1 VSTIRPGSTIGI
13 LGGGQLG
20 RMTALAAATLGYRC
34 HIFCPEKDSPAAQVA
49 AAATIADYTD
59 REALARFAREVAVV
73 TYEFENIP
81 HAPVEELARLVAV
94 RPSPAVLAICQDRV
108 KEKEFLNRIGIAT
121 APWKRIVDTAT
132 LDNAINELGLPSIL
146 KTARLGYDG
155 KGQVAVKPGQADS
168 AALWAS
174 MLAAMPPPAEAVLE
188 RFVNFEREISV
199 IVARGPDGKHAN
211 YVAVENRHEHHILAQ
226 TIAPARVPFATA
238 RRAEGMAR
246 HIAEKLDLVG
256 VVAVEMFVGE
266 NGDLMVNELAPRP
279 HNSGHW
285 TIDACVTSQF
295 EQVVR
300 AICGLPLGSA
310 RRHSDAVM
318 DNLIGDAIN
327 RWPELIKDP
336 DAKLHLYGKA
346 EARPG
351 RKMGHVTRLLPRKDE
366 IANEK

>member
-1 VSTIRPGSTIGI
+1 MTAIPPGATIGI

-34 HIFCPEKDSPAAQVA
+34 HIFCPEKDSPAAQVS
-49 AAATIADYTD
+49 AAATIAAYTD
-59 REALARFAREVAVV
+59 REALARFAREVSVV

-81 HAPVEELARLVAV
+81 HAPVAELERLVPV
-94 RPSPAVLAICQDRV
+94 RPSAGVLQITQDRV
-108 KEKEFLNRIGIAT
+108 REKNFLNSIGIAT
-121 APWKRIVDTAT
+121 APWRPITDAPT
-132 LDNAINELGLPSIL
+132 LENAILELGLPSVL

-155 KGQVAVKPGQADS
+155 KGQVAVKPANAD
-168 AALWAS
+168 AGVLWDT
-174 MLAAMPPPAEAVLE
+174 MVKAMPAPAEAVLE
-188 RFVNFEREISV
+188 RFVNFELEISV

-226 TIAPARVPFATA
+226 TIAPARIPFATA

-266 NGDLMVNELAPRP
+266 GGELMVNELAPRP

-300 AICGLPLGSA
+300 AICGLPLGSP

-318 DNLIGDAIN
+318 DNLIGDAVN
-327 RWPELIKDP
+327 RWPELVRDP

-351 RKMGHVTRLLPRKDE
+351 RKMGHVTRLLTRKDE
-366 IANEK
+366 IANER

>member
-1 VSTIRPGSTIGI
+1 
-13 LGGGQLG
+13 
-20 RMTALAAATLGYRC
+20 MTALAAATLGYRC
-34 HIFCPEKDSPAAQVA
+34 HIFCPERESPAAQVS
-49 AAATIADYTD
+49 AAATVADYAD

-81 HAPVEELARLVAV
+81 HAPVAELERLVPV
-94 RPSPAVLAICQDRV
+94 RPSANVLQISQDRIR
-108 KEKEFLNRIGIAT
+108 EKSFLNGIGIAT
-121 APWKRIVDTAT
+121 APWRPVTDAPT
-132 LDNAINELGLPSIL
+132 LENAILELGVPSVL

-155 KGQVAVKPGQADS
+155 KGQVAVKPNNAD
-168 AALWAS
+168 ATALWAA
-174 MLAAMPPPAEAVLE
+174 MTRAMPAPAEAVLE
-188 RFVNFEREISV
+188 GFVNFEREISV

-226 TIAPARVPFATA
+226 TIAPARIPFATA

-246 HIAEKLDLVG
+246 HIAEKLGLVG
-256 VVAVEMFVGE
+256 ILAVEMFVGE

-300 AICGLPLGSA
+300 AICGLPLGSP

-318 DNLIGDAIN
+318 DNLIGDAVN
-327 RWPELIKDP
+327 RWPELVKDP

-351 RKMGHVTRLLPRKDE
+351 RKMGHVTRLLARKDE

>member
-1 VSTIRPGSTIGI
+1 MTPIPPGSMIGI

-20 RMTALAAATLGYRC
+20 RMTALAAAALGYRC
-34 HIFCPEKDSPAAQVA
+34 HIFCPEADPPAAHVANATTAAYTDA
-49 AAATIADYTD
+49 AAL
-59 REALARFAREVAVV
+59 RRFAAQVAVV

-81 HAPVEELARLVAV
+81 HAPVAELARLVPV
-94 RPSPAVLAICQDRV
+94 RPAPSVLRIAQDRIL
-108 KEKEFLNRIGIAT
+108 EKEFLNGIGIPT
-121 APWKRIVDTAT
+121 AAWRRVDSAAA
-132 LDNAINELGLPSIL
+132 LEDAVLEVGLPAVL

-155 KGQVAVKPGQADS
+155 KGQVAVRTDTDLAQAW
-168 AALWAS
+168 AAIERG
-174 MLAAMPPPAEAVLE
+174 MPTPVEAVLE
-188 RFVNFEREISV
+188 RFVAFEREISV
-199 IVARGPDGKHAN
+199 VVARGLDGKLAN
-211 YVAVENRHEHHILAQ
+211 YVTVENRHEHHILAQ

-256 VVAVEMFVGE
+256 VLAVEMFVE
-266 NGDLMVNELAPRP
+266 HDGDLRVNELAPRP

-285 TIDACVTSQF
+285 TIDACITSQF

-300 AICGLPLGSA
+300 AICGLPLGNP

-318 DNLIGDAIN
+318 DNLIGDAVA
-327 RWPELIKDP
+327 RWPEIVKDP
-336 DAKLHLYGKA
+336 DAKLHLYGKT

>member
-1 VSTIRPGSTIGI
+1 VNAIPPGSTIGI

-34 HIFCPEKDSPAAQVA
+34 HIFCPEKDSPAAQVS
-49 AAATIADYTD
+49 AAATVAAYTD
-59 REALARFAREVAVV
+59 HEALARFAREVAVV

-81 HAPVEELARLVAV
+81 HAPVAELERLVPV
-94 RPSPAVLAICQDRV
+94 RPSANVLQISQDRV
-108 KEKEFLNRIGIAT
+108 REKSFLNGIGIAT
-121 APWKRIVDTAT
+121 APWRQITDAAT
-132 LDNAINELGLPSIL
+132 LQNAIQELGLPSVL

-155 KGQVAVKPGQADS
+155 KGQVAVKPGHADP
-168 AALWAS
+168 AALWQA
-174 MLAAMPPPAEAVLE
+174 MVKAMPDPAEAVLE

-199 IVARGPDGKHAN
+199 IVVRGPDGKHAN

-226 TIAPARVPFATA
+226 TIAPARIPLATA
-238 RRAEGMAR
+238 RKAEGMAR

-256 VVAVEMFVGE
+256 IIAVEMFVGE
-266 NGDLMVNELAPRP
+266 NGELMVNELAPRP

-300 AICGLPLGSA
+300 AICGLPLGSP

-318 DNLIGDAIN
+318 DNLIGDAVD

-351 RKMGHVTRLLPRKDE
+351 RKMGHVTRLLPRKDGSLSDS
-366 IANEK
+366 